1 MLQTTLEKITLHVI
15 ESTPCR
21 QRSLEIKFLGG
32 KGIPTFSHSS
42 GKVSFPIDFLSRKI
56 FLKLFLYCFRPI
68 SLVATAMIHRL

>member
-32 KGIPTFSHSS
+32 KGIPTFF
-42 GKVSFPIDFLSRKI
+42 SFFRKS
-56 FLKLFLYCFRPI
+56 FI
-68 SLVATAMIHRL
+68 SHRLPL